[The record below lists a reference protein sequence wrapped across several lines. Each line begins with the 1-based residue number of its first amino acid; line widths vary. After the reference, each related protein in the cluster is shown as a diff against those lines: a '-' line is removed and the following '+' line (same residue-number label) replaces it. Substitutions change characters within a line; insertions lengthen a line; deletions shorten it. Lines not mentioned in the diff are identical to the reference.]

1 MINAIQPTTA
11 IKETSLDEL
20 QLETKKERFALL
32 AEQFRAEFSSNK
44 EDNSSIE
51 SKANKDRLA
60 ENKAPEKN
68 EQKNKV
74 NTDLK
79 NLGEKLKELI
89 KENDVFLEFKIDKD
103 TNKMILRIIDNQTKE
118 VIQQLPS
125 EVALQIARI
134 ISNIEGQGQI
144 ANAKV

>member
-1 MINAIQPTTA
+1 
-11 IKETSLDEL
+11 
-20 QLETKKERFALL
+20 L

>member
-68 EQKNKV
+68 EQKK
-74 NTDLK
+74 
-79 NLGEKLKELI
+79 
-89 KENDVFLEFKIDKD
+89 
-103 TNKMILRIIDNQTKE
+103 
-118 VIQQLPS
+118 
-125 EVALQIARI
+125 
-134 ISNIEGQGQI
+134 
-144 ANAKV
+144 

>member
-1 MINAIQPTTA
+1 LLK
-11 IKETSLDEL
+11 IKPLKKTS
-20 QLETKKERFALL
+20 K
-32 AEQFRAEFSSNK
+32 
-44 EDNSSIE
+44 
-51 SKANKDRLA
+51 
-60 ENKAPEKN
+60 
-68 EQKNKV
+68 KNKV